1 MKALVPFTGAGVR
14 SRPSAPAPAEQPASV
29 ARQPVSSH
37 GLPLLA
43 GPLLIRDTPRA
54 DAPNADA
61 SRADIPNADAL
72 HAVEPA
78 FAVRPAEP
86 TFPRARPHSA
96 LSCVAASEVA
106 ETVPR
111 RRHALSDSGT
121 TRVGPTR
128 SRAFDGP
135 APRPTRSAPA
145 RDRWTEVAP
154 DSHRDRR
161 SALHEAPPHIRK
173 EISQ

>member
-1 MKALVPFTGAGVR
+1 MEALA
-14 SRPSAPAPAEQPASV
+14 
-29 ARQPVSSH
+29 
-37 GLPLLA
+37 
-43 GPLLIRDTPRA
+43 
-54 DAPNADA
+54 
-61 SRADIPNADAL
+61 AL
-72 HAVEPA
+72 
-78 FAVRPAEP
+78 
-86 TFPRARPHSA
+86 
-96 LSCVAASEVA
+96 EVA

-121 TRVGPTR
+121 TRVDPTR